1 MREGTALVA
10 PLVEDVLNAAHDVA
24 AAGLEMDSR
33 VDPELNR
40 ALRLLVQ
47 AVYEHEDAL
56 ELQRELEAEGVREA
70 HVFDVTADRPPTTSY
85 PAHVERII
93 SAADGVAGSAAAPTS
108 AALPT
113 QALAPVCTLMEAI
126 TAYHAHAS
134 VAQQWQSAG
143 NRFALLRGEGPD
155 DMLPPPPSTS
165 PRPANQL
172 DTAADVGAR
181 VDPSAGGTVASACAG
196 AAASTRATPPTA
208 DDRRL
213 RLRAR
218 AGRARLR

>member
-1 MREGTALVA
+1 MREGTAPVA

-70 HVFDVTADRPPTTSY
+70 HVFDVTADSPPTTSY

-93 SAADGVAGSAAAPTS
+93 SAADGVARCAAAPTS
-108 AALPT
+108 AAAPT
-113 QALAPVCTLMEAI
+113 QALAPVCTLLEAT

-134 VAQQWQSAG
+134 AAQQWQSAG
-143 NRFALLRGEGPD
+143 NRFALLRRAGPD
-155 DMLPPPPSTS
+155 DTLPPPPLTS
-165 PRPANQL
+165 PRPANRL
-172 DTAADVGAR
+172 ETAADVGVC
-181 VDPSAGGTVASACAG
+181 VDPSDGGTVASASADV
-196 AAASTRATPPTA
+196 AASSCATPQTA
-208 DDRRL
+208 DDRRPQL
-213 RLRAR
+213 RTRAGSVRLR
-218 AGRARLR
+218 